1 MKKNVFLFVIL
12 ICLTGSLL
20 LFLHFSYQKS
30 HDESFVGTD
39 ISSIHMNTA
48 FKLRD
53 FNGAT
58 KSLDDF
64 KGKVVVLFFG
74 FTHCPDICP
83 TTMID
88 LKKTMILLKGKA
100 SEVQVIFITL
110 DPSRDTPE
118 VLKKF
123 IPTFNG
129 SFIGLTG
136 SEDDINKVTSQFKIF
151 YQKVN
156 DGSKAGYTIDHSAGL
171 YVIDK
176 SGSIK
181 LHIRNS
187 QTPEDIASDLAR
199 LI

>member
-151 YQKVN
+151 HQKVN

-187 QTPEDIASDLAR
+187 QTPEDMASDLAR